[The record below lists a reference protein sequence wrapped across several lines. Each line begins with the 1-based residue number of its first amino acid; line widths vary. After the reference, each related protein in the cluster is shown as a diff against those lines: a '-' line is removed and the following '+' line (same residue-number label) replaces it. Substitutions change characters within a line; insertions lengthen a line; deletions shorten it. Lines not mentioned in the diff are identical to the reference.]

1 MLTMTFSNPGLPK
14 EYDSKPQD
22 GWAQLCSHSFNGE
35 EFRKGPE
42 KNVIRYQC
50 MKCRQWITF
59 EKISYRQ
66 DSVQEIPSNRTFKP
80 LPWQL

>member
-22 GWAQLCSHSFNGE
+22 GWDQLCGHKFDGK

-42 KNVIRYQC
+42 KHVIRYQC
-50 MKCRQWITF
+50 MECKTWITF
-59 EKISYRQ
+59 EILKCTEQIT
-66 DSVQEIPSNRTFKP
+66 QEIPSPRAFKA
-80 LPWQL
+80 LPWSL